1 VRSAFEQILSQVRA
15 ARADLAVEGVLVQ
28 RMAPSGGVEVLVA
41 ARREPLLGPLV
52 VVGLGGAEVESL
64 NDIAMRLAPVSLAE
78 ARAMIDELRGSV
90 GLRRRADCEALAAA
104 VVRISQLAAAL
115 PLAVSNVEINP
126 LLVLPPGQGIL
137 MLDTVVELEGAGP
150 R

>member
-1 VRSAFEQILSQVRA
+1 VRSAFAQIVTEVRA
-15 ARADLAVEGVLVQ
+15 ARADLAIDGVLVQ
-28 RMAPSGGVEVLVA
+28 AMAPHGGVEVLVA

-90 GLRRRADCEALAAA
+90 VLRRRADSEALAAA
-104 VVRISQLAAAL
+104 VVRVSQLAGAL
-115 PLAVSNVEINP
+115 PLTVSSVEINP
-126 LLVLPPGQGIL
+126 LLVLPPGEGTL
-137 MLDTVVELEGAGP
+137 MLDAVVELEGEGP